1 MESRNHSGFS
11 KMDGASSS
19 GSLWEDRDSRFFFDL
34 AFPQSDQK
42 NFRRL
47 GKSSHGQFQ
56 VSGLHFV
63 QVSISSLST
72 LDSIVKPCD
81 KTILWNKTVSFVWCY
96 WCCLVAI
103 RFGVLFTVSG
113 LGISFCISFC
123 VWILFC
129 LDITIGCG
137 HIYVKVGA
145 KDKAAPIIA
154 IPNVFGLFKPCT
166 DNDSLH
172 RKRLGMLGYED

>member
-1 MESRNHSGFS
+1 MEHHQVGPYG
-11 KMDGASSS
+11 KIGTA
-19 GSLWEDRDSRFFFDL
+19 GFFFDL

-96 WCCLVAI
+96 WCCLFSI
-103 RFGVLFTVSG
+103 RIGVLFTVSG
-113 LGISFCISFC
+113 L
-123 VWILFC
+123 
-129 LDITIGCG
+129 
-137 HIYVKVGA
+137 VGA